1 MEEVSRAASRCHD
14 GAAPVGAG
22 CSPAP
27 APPPGGVCLPLPS
40 LLRRGRRHCPSPP
53 RPGRPP
59 PPHTHTRPL
68 GLPPGGALGLWRR
81 RQQQRPARRRLHFP
95 FFVSALEAGSWPDWL
110 PGRGPPSALRPSRGG
125 WPQRRGDLRIP
136 APAPALLEGP
146 DPLSPRARAAR
157 CPGSMSVGP
166 WPTPL
171 CLPLLQHARS
181 PEPTPAALRAYPC
194 RSAALRSLPVRA
206 PPPLVSVSAE
216 WRRRRCCGCE
226 QRDPRAAE
234 SSLCKA
240 G

>member
-53 RPGRPP
+53 GPGRPP
-59 PPHTHTRPL
+59 QHTRPL
-68 GLPPGGALGLWRR
+68 GLPLGGALGL
-81 RQQQRPARRRLHFP
+81 RRRLRP
-95 FFVSALEAGSWPDWL
+95 RAGDSIFL
-110 PGRGPPSALRPSRGG
+110 PLSLPSR
-125 WPQRRGDLRIP
+125 
-136 APAPALLEGP
+136 PALGP
-146 DPLSPRARAAR
+146 TDHPTTARPLPSTPSEASGLSREAISAARFPHPLRSRVPTLCCRARNWASVQYGCLALANASRAAHPPA
-157 CPGSMSVGP
+157 CPVPG
-166 WPTPL
+166 TYL
-171 CLPLLQHARS
+171 
-181 PEPTPAALRAYPC
+181 AALRAFL
-194 RSAALRSLPVRA
+194 AARWSLLIHA
-206 PPPLVSVSAE
+206 SPPLVSVSTE